1 MNPYSDVASNM
12 LLKDRVYNTLK
23 NEIILGH
30 LKPGQVLNIYELSA
44 KMNISGAPVRE
55 ALNMLG
61 KDGFVSLAP
70 RRSATVASATLRDW
84 EVVAEMRLLLEPF
97 AAKISTPDIP
107 QSEID
112 NLRQRFSYLLTHPED
127 VYTHLEADRDLHRL
141 LHAHADDRLAKL
153 LELGDERGEVRVAGE
168 DGKGVDVVLREA
180 NLHRVHGKADV
191 GRVLAGV
198 GAVRDLYELDAQL
211 VEGRDGVREALPV
224 AVGALRGD
232 AALVD
237 EALEDE
243 LDVGERAGLLVAAT
257 VAPPGAQGE
266 VLKVDEHRDGAL
278 RVVGCVHEAG
288 GSPCP
293 A

>member
-97 AAKISTPDIP
+97 AAKISTPNIP
-107 QSEID
+107 QKDID
-112 NLRQRFSYLLTHPED
+112 DLRCQLNEVLAHPEN
-127 VYTHLEADRDLHRL
+127 VYAYMDSDRAVHHL
-141 LHAHADDRLAKL
+141 LHAYSDSLILSETLSTLKEHSARARYYSSGADEQVKQNTSLTATKEHLAILDALDSRDPEK
-153 LELGDERGEVRVAGE
+153 VF
-168 DGKGVDVVLREA
+168 
-180 NLHRVHGKADV
+180 
-191 GRVLAGV
+191 
-198 GAVRDLYELDAQL
+198 GAVRQHMQSYID
-211 VEGRDGVREALPV
+211 
-224 AVGALRGD
+224 
-232 AALVD
+232 
-237 EALEDE
+237 
-243 LDVGERAGLLVAAT
+243 RAY
-257 VAPPGAQGE
+257 
-266 VLKVDEHRDGAL
+266 
-278 RVVGCVHEAG
+278 
-288 GSPCP
+288 
-293 A
+293 

>member
-1 MNPYSDVASNM
+1 MNLNESELGRLAQKRRERAVPVGRLGELRALALHRVLEARGQDEAVA
-12 LLKDRVYNTLK
+12 LALQRVDGLKEQL
-23 NEIILGH
+23 
-30 LKPGQVLNIYELSA
+30 
-44 KMNISGAPVRE
+44 
-55 ALNMLG
+55 
-61 KDGFVSLAP
+61 
-70 RRSATVASATLRDW
+70 VA
-84 EVVAEMRLLLEPF
+84 VLLLARHLALEVRDAGSAGDVLVEDELVADLREQ
-97 AAKISTPDIP
+97 AA
-107 QSEID
+107 
-112 NLRQRFSYLLTHPED
+112 RG
-127 VYTHLEADRDLHRL
+127 L
-141 LHAHADDRLAKL
+141 LHAHADDGLAKL
-153 LELGDERGEVRVAGE
+153 LELGDERREVRVAGE
-168 DGKGVDVVLREA
+168 DGKGVDVVLGEA
-180 NLHRVHGKADV
+180 DLHRVHGKADV

>member
-55 ALNMLG
+55 ALSMLG

-97 AAKISTPDIP
+97 AVKISTPDIP

-141 LHAHADDRLAKL
+141 LHAHAGSLFLSETLATLKEHSARARYFSSNSDDAIKQETILASTK
-153 LELGDERGEVRVAGE
+153 E
-168 DGKGVDVVLREA
+168 
-180 NLHRVHGKADV
+180 H
-191 GRVLAGV
+191 LAI
-198 GAVRDLYELDAQL
+198 LDAIDS
-211 VEGRDGVREALPV
+211 RDPDKAAEMVRIHLS
-224 AVGALRGD
+224 
-232 AALVD
+232 
-237 EALEDE
+237 
-243 LDVGERAGLLVAAT
+243 
-257 VAPPGAQGE
+257 QYM
-266 VLKVDEHRDGAL
+266 HRITD
-278 RVVGCVHEAG
+278 HEE
-288 GSPCP
+288 
-293 A
+293 